1 MQECTV
7 VVSKLLA
14 PDIFK
19 KFSMQEVRSII
30 DERSVMNTFSS
41 QEVIE
46 TSHHSINFLLSGC
59 LRDQSTEQ
67 LIECP
72 AVLPCSILSE
82 SIPYSSA
89 NGTGRFPHYNV
100 SSSELLIPMFN
111 SLLV

>member
-1 MQECTV
+1 MQECII

-14 PDIFK
+14 PDMFK
-19 KFSMQEVRSII
+19 KFSMQEVRSIV

-59 LRDQSTEQ
+59 LRDQSTGQ

-72 AVLPCSILSE
+72 AMLPCSILSE
-82 SIPYSSA
+82 SIPSA
-89 NGTGRFPHYNV
+89 CTNITGRSPHYYLSPYV
-100 SSSELLIPMFN
+100 KLWIP
-111 SLLV
+111 